1 MTASPPGRC
10 KVAIAGYAISRIERR
25 APVSLGALALDA
37 ARRAIED
44 AGLRPAQIDGFT
56 TGSLLPSSGV
66 HGNVDGIDIVSAN
79 WMSEHLGVEPRWVC
93 GFQGGGQIPGAVI
106 LAANAIAS
114 GAADYVLLHRALHNP
129 AGRYHE
135 NPMTRAGGSSQW
147 IAPHG
152 LWGPPAAIA
161 LVYQEYLQ
169 RYGATREDMATLLV
183 QIRRNAARIPWA
195 YWTGKPISREDYLN
209 SRILADPI
217 SIHDCDI
224 PVDGAAAFVLTSA
237 ARARDLKNR
246 PVYIAGFAQGLPTR
260 HQAFRTLDDM
270 IEGGQALAR
279 RLWQSTGL
287 GPGDIKVPQLYDGF
301 SPLVYLWLE
310 SLGFCPVGEA
320 HRFIQDGRIDVEGAF
335 PLLSGGGSLGNGRL
349 HGVPHMLECYL
360 QLSKRAGER
369 QLRRASTG
377 IACHSFPNIGGAVV
391 YSDEPY

>member
-1 MTASPPGRC
+1 
-10 KVAIAGYAISRIERR
+10 
-25 APVSLGALALDA
+25 
-37 ARRAIED
+37 
-44 AGLRPAQIDGFT
+44 
-56 TGSLLPSSGV
+56 
-66 HGNVDGIDIVSAN
+66 
-79 WMSEHLGVEPRWVC
+79 
-93 GFQGGGQIPGAVI
+93 
-106 LAANAIAS
+106 
-114 GAADYVLLHRALHNP
+114 
-129 AGRYHE
+129 
-135 NPMTRAGGSSQW
+135 MTRAGGSSQW